1 MSRNEKLFIFFAILT
16 NFCIGGEY
24 AITRPAS
31 QSLFIGTFSTSA
43 LPAFWLATIPL
54 NLLVVSLYNRFL
66 SRLGPLKMMG
76 VITSSV
82 ALINFLCAFLLPL
95 YPELVF
101 FQYCWK
107 DIYILLMF
115 KQLWS
120 MIHSTLPQKYS
131 KTFFGIIFGGS
142 TAAACLGSLVPGFYA
157 SKFGTESLFLCTPC
171 IYAVLFLFYFLAYR
185 CSSVGEV
192 KMEEQNPTMREAF
205 SLISKNRILV
215 AILLFGVCMQVS
227 VAFVEYQFNHHLEIA
242 FPVKDLRTECYGKI
256 FSILQAVS
264 FLFQTV
270 GSFIVLNFLS
280 VKRSHLLIPI
290 LLLLTAAGQLAI
302 PGFAMIATAFIL
314 TKSMDFSL
322 FGIVREILFS
332 PLKVDEKFRAKAVI
346 DVFASRTSKS
356 IASFLLWGLQFWV
369 GAKVFAFTTYLSLA
383 ILGVWILVVAWFFK
397 IGKDPVYLKV

>member
-1 MSRNEKLFIFFAILT
+1 
-16 NFCIGGEY
+16 
-24 AITRPAS
+24 
-31 QSLFIGTFSTSA
+31 
-43 LPAFWLATIPL
+43 
-54 NLLVVSLYNRFL
+54 
-66 SRLGPLKMMG
+66 
-76 VITSSV
+76 
-82 ALINFLCAFLLPL
+82 
-95 YPELVF
+95 
-101 FQYCWK
+101 
-107 DIYILLMF
+107 
-115 KQLWS
+115 
-120 MIHSTLPQKYS
+120 
-131 KTFFGIIFGGS
+131 
-142 TAAACLGSLVPGFYA
+142 
-157 SKFGTESLFLCTPC
+157 
-171 IYAVLFLFYFLAYR
+171 
-185 CSSVGEV
+185 
-192 KMEEQNPTMREAF
+192 MEEQNPTMREAF